1 MVDHVDSTLL
11 LSDYADGVLR
21 LTLNDGK
28 RRNALSSAMLAE
40 LSSAFTRSAEDPQVR
55 VIVLAANGPVFCSG
69 HDLKEMTAARAEA
82 DKGQAAFQRL
92 FAACADVMQLIV
104 RNPKPVIA

>member
-40 LSSAFTRSAEDPQVR
+40 LSSAFTRSAEDPT
-55 VIVLAANGPVFCSG
+55 GESYC
-69 HDLKEMTAARAEA
+69 
-82 DKGQAAFQRL
+82 
-92 FAACADVMQLIV
+92 ACC
-104 RNPKPVIA
+104 